1 MDNIIDILILVILAL
16 FTFFGAKRGLISEVS
31 RIIGLIAGFVLANQ
45 FHNEANQFLQ
55 QWIDNVPVRNVISY
69 LVIFIVVVFA
79 VSIVASI
86 LQKFF
91 EFILLGWLNRL
102 LGLLLGFI
110 KGLLIVSVLI
120 FIIEAFPT
128 ADSFRNRLEND
139 SKLYKIS
146 NGLKEW
152 VIDSMAIRKS
162 VNDIQG
168 TIKSVT
174 DERNLQILTGN
185 KSDSSE

>member
-1 MDNIIDILILVILAL
+1 MDNIIDVLILVILAL
-16 FTFFGAKRGLISEVS
+16 FTFFGAKRGFISEVS

-55 QWIDNVPVRNVISY
+55 QWISNESVCNVISY
-69 LVIFIVVVFA
+69 LAIFIVVVFA
-79 VSIVASI
+79 VSIIASI

-110 KGLLIVSVLI
+110 KGMLIVSVLI
-120 FIIEAFPT
+120 FVIEAFPT
-128 ADSFRNRLEND
+128 TDSFRSRLEND
-139 SKLYKIS
+139 SRLYNIC

-162 VNDIQG
+162 VDDLQG

-174 DERNLQILTGN
+174 DENHLQKVQEYL
-185 KSDSSE
+185 DEE